1 VKPASTER
9 HRKPAASCVDCLAW
23 GVLGQRRCTACSV
36 WRHNHP
42 GERDRTG
49 CTRLLAVKDG
59 YCRLCWQHARHE
71 SKAVGGLAR
80 GAVSVLEA
88 GGRLHGHQLFFD
100 RMKLRRPA
108 PPIRRYDRRGGPR
121 KPPPAPA
128 WPPAPGP
135 VQLKLFDVARDFTH
149 IDEREHAEVD
159 NPWLVWAVYL
169 AHRLGEA
176 RGWRR
181 GTRLGV
187 RRGLTILLS
196 PHAEGDV
203 VRYSELFPALRAL
216 DISCERVAD
225 VLAEMGVLLDDRRP
239 SFEDWMERKL
249 AGLAPGIR
257 CDVQTWLRTL
267 HDGGPRSRAREQ
279 ATVWNYLNAIRP
291 VLLDW
296 STRYTHLREITRAE
310 VAAHLDTLHGSRR
323 KNAHVALRSLFG
335 FCKRNGFIFRNPTSR
350 MKVGQH
356 EYGLIQPLQET
367 DVDAAVATA
376 TTPPARLVL
385 ALAAVHAARVGA
397 ILGVRL
403 DDIDLGNHQLTIAG
417 RVRPLDDLTRR
428 VLVAWLEYRRSRWP
442 NTANPHLLI
451 NQQTAPETG
460 PASRRWANQMLQGH
474 TATFERLRVDRQLE
488 EALAHRADPLHLAVV
503 FGLDEKTALRYAST
517 ARQLLETQI
526 ERTASS

>member
-1 VKPASTER
+1 V
-9 HRKPAASCVDCLAW
+9 
-23 GVLGQRRCTACSV
+23 
-36 WRHNHP
+36 P
-42 GERDRTG
+42 G
-49 CTRLLAVKDG
+49 
-59 YCRLCWQHARHE
+59 
-71 SKAVGGLAR
+71 
-80 GAVSVLEA
+80 
-88 GGRLHGHQLFFD
+88 
-100 RMKLRRPA
+100 
-108 PPIRRYDRRGGPR
+108 
-121 KPPPAPA
+121 
-128 WPPAPGP
+128 
-135 VQLKLFDVARDFTH
+135 
-149 IDEREHAEVD
+149 
-159 NPWLVWAVYL
+159 
-169 AHRLGEA
+169 
-176 RGWRR
+176 
-181 GTRLGV
+181 
-187 RRGLTILLS
+187 
-196 PHAEGDV
+196 
-203 VRYSELFPALRAL
+203 RAL

-225 VLAEMGVLLDDRRP
+225 VLVEMGVLLDDRRP

-249 AGLAPGIR
+249 AGLGPGIR

-356 EYGLIQPLQET
+356 EYGLIQPLQEI
-367 DVDAAVATA
+367 DVDAAVATP

-428 VLVAWLEYRRSRWP
+428 VLVAWLDYRRSRWP

-503 FGLDEKTALRYAST
+503 FGLDEKPALRYAST

-526 ERTASS
+526 ERNASS